1 MTARTKKVQPLTLS
15 NLLEMRHQ
23 LERRLNA
30 MRADGVKRT
39 GPLQDLYERCK
50 DAIHQAQAEKRIS
63 DARFAP
69 K

>member
-1 MTARTKKVQPLTLS
+1 MTLS
-15 NLLEMRHQ
+15 SLLEIRMQ
-23 LERRLNA
+23 LEKRLNA
-30 MRADGVKRT
+30 MRTDGVKRT

-63 DARFAP
+63 NARYAA